1 MDEKEIQSFLITS
14 SVVLVSLVVTMI
26 FLFLIFQKRKNKLL
40 EEQKEAERHF
50 EEEISKAQI
59 EIREETL
66 RNISWEL
73 HDNIGQLLTLA
84 KIQVQNHTGLED
96 VKETLNYSLKELRS
110 LAKLVHPDILK
121 HKLLTEII
129 ALEIERFNRLNVIK
143 AELKIIGEPVKLDA
157 KKELIFFR
165 ILQEF
170 FSNTIKHAKASHLDV
185 SLNYEVEN
193 TLTIV
198 VKDNGQGFETNE
210 QACSGIGLSNIKSRI
225 KLINAKADFVSKLNK
240 GTQLTITYKY

>member
-40 EEQKEAERHF
+40 IEQKEAERHF
-50 EEEISKAQI
+50 EKEISKAQI
-59 EIREETL
+59 EIREQIL

-84 KIQVQNHTGLED
+84 KIQVQSHTGLDD
-96 VKETLNYSLKELRS
+96 VKETLNISLKELRS

-143 AELKIIGEPVKLDA
+143 AKLKVIGEPVKLNA

-170 FSNTIKHAKASHLDV
+170 FSNTIKHAKASKLYV
-185 SLNYEVEN
+185 ELNYGAKD
-193 TLTIV
+193 LTIMV
-198 VKDNGQGFETNE
+198 EDNGQGFETNE

-225 KLINAKADFVSKLNK
+225 KLINAKADFVSKPNE
-240 GTQLTITYKY
+240 GTKLTITYKY